1 MNEYIKAYAGELVRF
16 VIDVIRLIVIFKKQL
31 ETKAESR
38 TEGEEAENG
47 KTREIESETQLLKVS
62 LSGRNIVSIA
72 SFAIIIKRQRY
83 LSCSHTVFIIV
94 LSGRDI
100 TRLMREHWR
109 KVVGAGCRESIS
121 G

>member
-1 MNEYIKAYAGELVRF
+1 MRF

-83 LSCSHTVFIIV
+83 LSCSHTVFYYRV
-94 LSGRDI
+94 ER
-100 TRLMREHWR
+100 TRYNKTDVRALEES
-109 KVVGAGCRESIS
+109 CRGGMS
-121 G
+121 